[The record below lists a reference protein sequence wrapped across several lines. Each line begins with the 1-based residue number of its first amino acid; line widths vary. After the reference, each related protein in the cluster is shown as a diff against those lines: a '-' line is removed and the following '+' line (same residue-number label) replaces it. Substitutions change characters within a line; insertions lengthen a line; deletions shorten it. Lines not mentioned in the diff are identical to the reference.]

1 LDTVERR
8 NPDDIPARTDLGLTT
23 PTLRSQAANDIRSSA
38 SGPIRALGW
47 VLAAWCLGFAA
58 VNIAFQITGR
68 FANGPYVELA
78 AGLAV
83 MDWIVVGLKLSGA
96 AVAVLAANTRA
107 ATPVRTVLIWGAFAL
122 LGLYSAGNIARTR
135 RVAGGRTRGT
145 DGDGAAPDAVSDSA
159 PLLDADQVARGI
171 ADGAVSH
178 AVRLL
183 DRLLDDLGAAGLQ
196 LLEGAVEIG
205 GRQQETSIGALGHH
219 LDDGAAL
226 VVGDAG
232 VDGRRMQHD
241 GRVGLVRGAD
251 RDPAHP
257 FVSDIEADLEA
268 ESVAIEGQGGVR
280 VVLREEARMNGDV
293 HGGHASCG
301 AEVRASRFLTGL
313 VTCFATHGGISAVAG
328 ADWRR

>member
-145 DGDGAAPDAVSDSA
+145 DGEWGCSRRCERLSA
-159 PLLDADQVARGI
+159 
-171 ADGAVSH
+171 
-178 AVRLL
+178 
-183 DRLLDDLGAAGLQ
+183 AAGC
-196 LLEGAVEIG
+196 GSG
-205 GRQQETSIGALGHH
+205 CP
-219 LDDGAAL
+219 
-226 VVGDAG
+226 
-232 VDGRRMQHD
+232 
-241 GRVGLVRGAD
+241 
-251 RDPAHP
+251 RDP
-257 FVSDIEADLEA
+257 
-268 ESVAIEGQGGVR
+268 
-280 VVLREEARMNGDV
+280 
-293 HGGHASCG
+293 
-301 AEVRASRFLTGL
+301 
-313 VTCFATHGGISAVAG
+313 
-328 ADWRR
+328 

>member
-1 LDTVERR
+1 MTSGRA
-8 NPDDIPARTDLGLTT
+8 P
-23 PTLRSQAANDIRSSA
+23 

-68 FANGPYVELA
+68 FASGPYAELA

-83 MDWIVVGLKLSGA
+83 MDWIVVGLKLFGA

-107 ATPVRTVLIWGAFAL
+107 ATAAGRVLIWGAFAL
-122 LGLYSAGNIARTR
+122 LDLYSAGNIARTR

-145 DGDGAAPDAVSDSA
+145 DGEWGCSRRCERLSA
-159 PLLDADQVARGI
+159 
-171 ADGAVSH
+171 
-178 AVRLL
+178 
-183 DRLLDDLGAAGLQ
+183 AAGLQ

-257 FVSDIEADLEA
+257 VVSDIEADLEA

-328 ADWRR
+328 TDWRRYTLGGTPTNSVNRVLKVPRDEQPTAKQTSVTLMSTRRSSAIARSIRRVIR